1 MKLAPLLCL
10 GACIG
15 LSVVLLFSPQERMI
29 GGYSTPLT
37 GRMASQKHNA
47 VTALEQIDGL
57 MIPAG
62 GVFSFNQHVQGWT
75 KDMGYRKAPVSY
87 NGQLV
92 SSWGGGVCQT
102 STTLY
107 NAALL
112 AGMEIQERHAHHFA
126 PTYVPPGRDAAV
138 AYQNIDLKFK
148 NPYAFPIRIRG
159 RVQQDQL
166 VIELVGNG
174 SPVAPDAVYVEIHDK
189 IPQQTYTMETGKS
202 HRVRNSGKPGF
213 EVTVWREWSDRRERI
228 SHNDYPAMHRIIEE

>member
-1 MKLAPLLCL
+1 MKAVPLLCIGACVGL
-10 GACIG
+10 GA
-15 LSVVLLFSPQERMI
+15 VLIVSPQERLI

-47 VTALEQIDGL
+47 VSAMNTIEGL
-57 MIPAG
+57 VIAPG
-62 GVFSFNQHVQGWT
+62 EVFSFNAHVKGWT

-107 NAALL
+107 NAALI
-112 AGMEIQERHAHHFA
+112 AGMEIKERHAHHFA

-138 AYQNIDLKFK
+138 AYQNIDLKFR
-148 NPYAFPIRIRG
+148 NPYTFPVRIHG
-159 RVQQDQL
+159 RIHQDQL
-166 VIELVGNG
+166 VIELLGNG
-174 SPVAPDAVYVEIHDK
+174 SAKTPNAVYAEIHDK
-189 IPQQTYTMETGKS
+189 ISEMTFTMRTGKS

-213 EVTVWREWSDRRERI
+213 EVTVWREWDDRRERV
-228 SHNDYPAMHRIIEE
+228 SHNDYPAMHRIVEE